1 MMTMINELNR
11 RLFLRNGLAASGVL
25 AGGGLS
31 PAAAQQDDAH
41 TITVT
46 GISSF
51 GLISGFLPRFTE
63 RTGIKVNLQILPY
76 PQLRT
81 RAMADLVGGTANSD
95 VYLQDIIW
103 LGEWAS
109 KAYVR
114 PLDALFA
121 RDAAEIKTDD
131 LLPGAFNA
139 MSRWDGKIWSVPVGA
154 FYFLNYYRTDLFAEK
169 KLPAPVTLD
178 DVSRDAAALTDPAA
192 NRFGIAMAYQKGSPI
207 CSWFLATYA
216 GAGGKLLTDPP
227 SNFRPTLDSERAHT
241 VLTAYVEWLK
251 WAPRGAVGYHWN
263 DQTIAMQNGRLAMAP
278 TFSVNGTEFAKREN
292 SVIADKLGY
301 TYMPRLGADDAPVV
315 PFGGWAAAMNAKS
328 AKTEQSWQFL
338 KFLISPET
346 QLDLG
351 HVSGTPVRYSSLQ
364 DAGLQ
369 KQYPWLGFIL
379 DAEKAGR
386 IYPDYRPRYPF
397 YPQVEEALGLQLNL
411 AALGQIGVAEA
422 LKTANATVTGI
433 IKEAGYPIA

>member
-1 MMTMINELNR
+1 MKRSTNR
-11 RLFLRNGLAASGVL
+11 RQFLRATLAASGLL
-25 AGGGLS
+25 ATNRLL

-41 TITVT
+41 SITVT

-63 RTGIKVNLQILPY
+63 QSGIKVNLQILPY

-103 LGEWAS
+103 LGEWAT
-109 KAYVR
+109 KGYVR
-114 PLDALFA
+114 PLDQLLQ
-121 RDAAEIKTDD
+121 RDSAEIKVED

-139 MSRWDGKIWSVPVGA
+139 LSRWDGKIWSVPVGA
-154 FYFLNYYRTDLFAEK
+154 FYFLNYYRTDLFAAK
-169 KLPAPVTLD
+169 KLSPPVTLD
-178 DVSRDAAALTDPAA
+178 DVSADAVALTDPVA
-192 NRFGIAMAYQKGSPI
+192 NQFGIAMPYQKGGPI

-216 GAGGKLLTDPP
+216 GAGGTLLADPP
-227 SNFRPTLDSERAHT
+227 RNFRPTLDSARART
-241 VLTAYVEWLK
+241 VLTAYIEWLK
-251 WAPRGAVGYHWN
+251 SAPRGAVGYHWN
-263 DQTIAMQNGRLAMAP
+263 DQTLAMQNGRLAMAP
-278 TFSVNGTEFAKREN
+278 TFSVNGAEFAKREN
-292 SVIADKLGY
+292 SVIADKLGF
-301 TYMPRLGADDAPVV
+301 TYMPRLNTADAPVV

-328 AKTEQSWQFL
+328 AKTEQAWKFL
-338 KFLISPET
+338 KFLISPDT

-351 HVSGTPVRYSSLQ
+351 KVGGTPVRYSSLQ

-369 KQYPWLGFIL
+369 KQFPWLGFIL
-379 DAEKAGR
+379 EAEKAGR

-411 AALGQIGVAEA
+411 AALGQIGVPEA
-422 LKTANATVTGI
+422 LAKANEAIAVI